1 MARRRFAVLKDLL
14 EYIGIEPGRVNFS
27 WVSAAEG
34 EKFANVVSDVVKEVE
49 KLGPA
54 KRLVKR

>member
-1 MARRRFAVLKDLL
+1 MLKDIL

-34 EKFANVVSDVVKEVE
+34 EKFSKVVKEVVDRV
-49 KLGPA
+49 KMLGPA